1 MKENKQRRLA
11 KVQLQPISL
20 GTMRTSKT
28 ILTCLVL
35 LGAIVS
41 AQKAEASRGPAAG
54 MFVMTSQTVPLSQVL
69 DRINDIEPGTQ
80 LDTRLISENG
90 RPYYI
95 VRWQAS
101 RGRIIIFKVDAQT
114 GQIVGRQG

>member
-20 GTMRTSKT
+20 VAMKTSKGLL
-28 ILTCLVL
+28 IFIAL
-35 LGAIVS
+35 LGASVS
-41 AQKAEASRGPAAG
+41 AQKAEASRGPEAG
-54 MFVMTSQTVPLSQVL
+54 LFVLASQTVPLSQVL
-69 DRINDIEPGTQ
+69 NRINDIEPGTQ
-80 LDTRLISENG
+80 LDTSLISENG

>member
-11 KVQLQPISL
+11 HVQLRPISV
-20 GTMRTSKT
+20 GAMISSKALF
-28 ILTCLVL
+28 IFIAL
-35 LGAIVS
+35 LGAIAS
-41 AQKAEASRGPAAG
+41 TQKVEASRGPEAG
-54 MFVMTSQTVPLSQVL
+54 LLMLAGQTVPLSQVL

-80 LDTRLISENG
+80 LDTSLINENG

-101 RGRIIIFKVDAQT
+101 HGRIIIFKVDAQT

>member
-1 MKENKQRRLA
+1 MALLIFMA
-11 KVQLQPISL
+11 
-20 GTMRTSKT
+20 
-28 ILTCLVL
+28 L
-35 LGAIVS
+35 LGASVS
-41 AQKAEASRGPAAG
+41 SRHAEANRGPAAG
-54 MFVMTSQTVPLSQVL
+54 LFVRVSQTVPLSQVL

-80 LDTRLISENG
+80 LDTSLISENG
-90 RPYYI
+90 HPYYI